1 MSKLTVNEVKS
12 GAAPAE
18 SVEKL
23 KQVTD
28 SRGRVIKIRELNALQ
43 EARVVCAAGAE
54 HAINFMYMNMY
65 VMPAA
70 AVESIDGDEYSV
82 PMNPAQIDAMLTVLG
97 KDGLLAVN
105 SYLQSEAEASKKAD
119 NQLAQD
125 AAAKN

>member
-1 MSKLTVNEVKS
+1 MAKLTVNEVKS
-12 GAAPAE
+12 GAVPVEPAE
-18 SVEKL
+18 KS

-28 SRGRVIKIRELNALQ
+28 LRGRVIKIRELNALQ

-105 SYLQSEAEASKKAD
+105 SYLQAEAEEGKKAD
-119 NQLAQD
+119 SQLAQD

>member
-1 MSKLTVNEVKS
+1 MAKLTVNEVKS
-12 GAAPAE
+12 GVAPVE
-18 SVEKL
+18 PVEKL

-28 SRGRVIKIRELNALQ
+28 LRGRVIKIRELNALQ

-105 SYLQSEAEASKKAD
+105 SYLQAEAEAGKKAES
-119 NQLAQD
+119 QLAQD

>member
-1 MSKLTVNEVKS
+1 MAKLTVNEVKS
-12 GAAPAE
+12 GAVPVVA
-18 SVEKL
+18 VEKL

-82 PMNPAQIDAMLTVLG
+82 PMNPAQIDAILTVLG

-105 SYLQSEAEASKKAD
+105 SYLQAEAEAGKNAD
-119 NQLAQD
+119 SQSAQD

>member
-12 GAAPAE
+12 GVAPVVE
-18 SVEKL
+18 VEKL

-43 EARVVCAAGAE
+43 EARIVCAAGAE
-54 HAINFMYMNMY
+54 YAINFMYMNMY

-82 PMNPAQIDAMLTVLG
+82 PMNSAQIDSILTVLG

-105 SYLQSEAEASKKAD
+105 GYLQSEAEADKKAD
-119 NQLAQD
+119 SKLSRD

>member
-1 MSKLTVNEVKS
+1 MTKLTVNEVKS
-12 GAAPAE
+12 GVAPVE
-18 SVEKL
+18 VVEKL

-43 EARVVCAAGAE
+43 EARIVCAAGAE

-82 PMNPAQIDAMLTVLG
+82 PMNPAQIDSMLTVLG
-97 KDGLLAVN
+97 KDGLSAVN
-105 SYLQSEAEASKKAD
+105 KYLQAEAEAGKQAES
-119 NQLAQD
+119 QLAQD

>member
-1 MSKLTVNEVKS
+1 MAKLTVNEVKS
-12 GAAPAE
+12 GAAPVDA
-18 SVEKL
+18 VEKL
-23 KQVTD
+23 KQVKD

-43 EARVVCAAGAE
+43 EARIVCAAGAE
-54 HAINFMYMNMY
+54 FALNLMYMNMY

-82 PMNPAQIDAMLTVLG
+82 PLNPTQIDAMLTVLG

-105 SYLQSEAEASKKAD
+105 KYLQAEAEADKKTD
-119 NQLAQD
+119 SQLAKD